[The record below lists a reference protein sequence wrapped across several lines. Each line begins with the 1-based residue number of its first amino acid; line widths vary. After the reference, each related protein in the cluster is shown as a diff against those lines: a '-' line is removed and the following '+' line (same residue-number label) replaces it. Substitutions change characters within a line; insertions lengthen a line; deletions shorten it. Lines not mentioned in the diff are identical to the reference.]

1 MLWRIVELACGMK
14 AISPKPPK
22 IQTANGTAICWGHDV
37 IECEDCRETITW
49 CSRCVEESSLRLA
62 VKQSQF
68 SDFLLFFSR
77 RYCIYSLSFM
87 EALIK
92 VATRLDSTTF
102 SIKHVVCQ
110 SNLFSDLVLS
120 SGTPIKVFRYH
131 FDWQMSKE
139 IKDISFLT
147 MTSRAHTKFNFSR
160 TPAMLKEPLKLNS
173 HWKVSVIQRKKRELD
188 NRHLAR
194 VITLLS
200 TINILW
206 STNACKLWLTGRP
219 VSQRIWTKSASGAN
233 GSFLAA
239 SLYAS
244 AIRIF
249 WIKNTLVRI
258 EM

>member
-1 MLWRIVELACGMK
+1 MK

-68 SDFLLFFSR
+68 SDR

-102 SIKHVVCQ
+102 SIKLVVCQ

-120 SGTPIKVFRYH
+120 SGTPIKAFRYH

-188 NRHLAR
+188 NRHLVR
-194 VITLLS
+194 VITLPS
-200 TINILW
+200 TLNIFR

-219 VSQRIWTKSASGAN
+219 VSQRIWTPPVQ
-233 GSFLAA
+233 
-239 SLYAS
+239 
-244 AIRIF
+244 IR
-249 WIKNTLVRI
+249 
-258 EM
+258 